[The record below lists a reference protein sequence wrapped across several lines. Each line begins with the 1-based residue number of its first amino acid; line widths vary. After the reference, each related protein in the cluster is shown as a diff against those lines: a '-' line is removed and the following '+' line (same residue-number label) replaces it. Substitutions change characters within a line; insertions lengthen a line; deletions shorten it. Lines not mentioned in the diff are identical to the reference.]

1 MIKAEWIRDL
11 AGEAGSPKKVVAAL
25 RRDLPAVRFRMA
37 TAFQGAVIPRAKM

>member
-11 AGEAGSPKKVVAAL
+11 AGEAGSLKKVVAGL
-25 RRDLPAVRFRMA
+25 RRGWAAVRFRMA